1 MELNLIKPS
10 HQMDKHKAYLLE
22 THRVMD
28 ILTTGLWLM
37 VMTADSGY
45 DQTYSTAT
53 FSSALYP
60 YAGF

>member
-1 MELNLIKPS
+1 
-10 HQMDKHKAYLLE
+10 
-22 THRVMD
+22 MD